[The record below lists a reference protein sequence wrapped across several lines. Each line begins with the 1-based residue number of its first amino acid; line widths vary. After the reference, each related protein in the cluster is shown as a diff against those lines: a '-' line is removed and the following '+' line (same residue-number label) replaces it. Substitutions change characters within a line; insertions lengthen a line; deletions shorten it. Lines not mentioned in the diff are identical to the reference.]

1 MGKAVNKIS
10 REALDYLIKYEW
22 TGNVRELKNVI
33 QRAML
38 LSKRNIIT
46 PEYLPERILAQN
58 PVKKTLNLEIGLP
71 LKEVEKRYIERTLW
85 WLQGNKLKA
94 AKSLGISRR
103 ALYNKIED
111 YASKTIW

>member
-1 MGKAVNKIS
+1 MGKTINKIS
-10 REALDYLIKYEW
+10 QEALDYIIKYEW

-38 LSKRNIIT
+38 LAKRNIIT

-58 PVKKTLNLEIGLP
+58 PGKKTLNLEIGLP

-85 WLQGNKLKA
+85 WLRGNKLKA

-111 YASKTIW
+111 HSL